1 MLNKKD
7 HSHQSGRKRH
17 HPKSKPLRSGF
28 VPGTNPNTVVHPLR
42 ASLFLIARI
51 AAAATPTKDNR
62 EPALGIDSSSK
73 VPSLDYAS
81 ANPYWVR
88 ELGQHLDV
96 IVGLCQNGS
105 RALGHL
111 LAVSSAELEGGE
123 ISGDTVE
130 GLGWL
135 LSELGDVGAWATVM
149 AQSCKA
155 ATADFCPPDRHV

>member
-1 MLNKKD
+1 MLNQKE
-7 HSHQSGRKRH
+7 HPHQSGRKRH
-17 HPKSKPLRSGF
+17 HPKDKPLRSGY
-28 VPGTNPNTVVHPLR
+28 VRGQNPHTVVHPFR
-42 ASLFLIARI
+42 ASLILISRI
-51 AAAATPTKDNR
+51 AAATPSRDKR
-62 EPALGIDSSSK
+62 APAMGINSSSK

-123 ISGDTVE
+123 VSGDTVE

-155 ATADFCPPDRHV
+155 ATADFCPKGEQS

>member
-7 HSHQSGRKRH
+7 HSHQRGSKHR
-17 HPKSKPLRSGF
+17 HPKTKPLRSGY
-28 VPGTNPNTVVHPLR
+28 VSGANPNTVVHPMR
-42 ASLFLIARI
+42 ASLILIARI
-51 AAAATPTKDNR
+51 AAATPTKDKR
-62 EPALGIDSSSK
+62 APAMGINSSSK
-73 VPSLDYAS
+73 VPDLDYAS
-81 ANPYWVR
+81 ANPCWVR

>member
-1 MLNKKD
+1 MLNNKD
-7 HSHQSGRKRH
+7 DPHQSGRKRH
-17 HPKSKPLRSGF
+17 HPKPKPQRSGYA
-28 VPGTNPNTVVHPLR
+28 PGANPNTVVHPLR

-51 AAAATPTKDNR
+51 AAATPSRDKR
-62 EPALGIDSSSK
+62 APAMGINSSLK
-73 VPSLDYAS
+73 VPNLDFAS
-81 ANPYWVR
+81 ANPYWVL

-123 ISGDTVE
+123 ISGETVE

-135 LSELGDVGAWATVM
+135 LSELGDIGAWATVM

-155 ATADFCPPDRHV
+155 ATADYCPPDWHV

>member
-7 HSHQSGRKRH
+7 HSHQSDRKRH
-17 HPKSKPLRSGF
+17 HPKPKPLRSGYAF
-28 VPGTNPNTVVHPLR
+28 GANPNTVVHPLR
-42 ASLFLIARI
+42 ASLFLIAKI
-51 AAAATPTKDNR
+51 AAATPFRDKR
-62 EPALGIDSSSK
+62 APAMGINSSSK
-73 VPSLDYAS
+73 VPNLDYAS
-81 ANPYWVR
+81 ANPYWVL

-111 LAVSSAELEGGE
+111 LAIASAELEGGE

-135 LSELGDVGAWATVM
+135 LSELGDIGAWATVM
-149 AQSCKA
+149 AQSCKT
-155 ATADFCPPDRHV
+155 ATADFCPPDRRV